1 MFEFTKNVADNL
13 VRSLEQTRKR
23 METEAQNYEE
33 EATGNYESLA
43 TGKENKATSKESEAS
58 LINLNP
64 QKEVEDYT
72 TDEYGNSVPNGS
84 HWETDEA
91 TRARNIATYNQLL
104 AEAQQARADAAK
116 YRANAAN
123 LRTLAGSLKLLAGDI
138 RGFINN
144 WNLAIENST
153 KAITQSTNL
162 LNDEINSIRSAISAF
177 NFNIPKE
184 INIGSWISN
193 IGNNISNIINLDNF
207 NTKIREGLNW
217 LYDEIGKK
225 TGAKISEGFTSGI
238 VGIFDEIIKPFI
250 TGANPLKNVV
260 VFGLGLIGIY
270 TEPQIDP
277 AYIVE
282 DERIDNA
289 KKEAINLYNE
299 YLNTLNISEEQK
311 EQYRQ
316 LFEEKIQNV
325 LVLKN
330 EYFESLPGVRSNTIM
345 GIYTGKSGGKG
356 RGYLKEDSLN
366 GENLVNILMH
376 EIGGHGVGTMGQSK
390 LAQNG
395 GIYIYDITDINKVPN
410 NPRMNIDIGIE
421 EAVTE
426 YVTGKICKEKNE
438 DCRYKY
444 SVDLL
449 EKMVNSMTKYG
460 ICDGDALVYENY
472 VGNDKK
478 LLENKINEI
487 LGDDSSVEYMNET
500 RKLNYS
506 TINKIMDGANGG
518 QSEYNG
524 FDLNDMN
531 KVAEEFDKKCAE
543 YAEKN
548 KN

>member
-13 VRSLEQTRKR
+13 VKSLEQTRKS
-23 METEAQNYEE
+23 METEAQNYEAK
-33 EATGNYESLA
+33 ATEYESLA
-43 TGKENKATSKESEAS
+43 TDKENEASSKESEAS
-58 LINLNP
+58 SIDLNP
-64 QKEVEDYT
+64 QKEVQDYT
-72 TDEYGNSVPNGS
+72 TDEEGNSVPNGS

-91 TRARNIATYNQLL
+91 TKAQNIATYNQLL

-138 RGFINN
+138 RGSINN
-144 WNLAIENST
+144 WNLAIENTT

-162 LNDEINSIRSAISAF
+162 LNNEINSIRSAISAF

-207 NTKIREGLNW
+207 NTKIKEGLNW
-217 LYDEIGKK
+217 LYEIGKK

-289 KKEAINLYNE
+289 KKEAINLYVE

-311 EQYRQ
+311 KQYRQ
-316 LFEEKIQNV
+316 AFEEKIQKAV
-325 LVLKN
+325 VLKN
-330 EYFESLPGVRSNTIM
+330 EYFEDIPGVSANTM
-345 GIYTGKSGGKG
+345 GIYVGKSGGKG
-356 RGYLKEDSLN
+356 TGYLKEDALN
-366 GENLVNILMH
+366 GKNFVNILIH
-376 EIGGHGVGTMGQSK
+376 EIGGHGVGTMGQWK
-390 LAQNG
+390 VTQNG
-395 GIYIYDITDINKVPN
+395 GIYMYDIKDINKVPD
-410 NPRMNIDIGIE
+410 NPKMNMDGAID

-438 DCRYKY
+438 DCGYKY

-460 ICDGDALVYENY
+460 ICDGDALVYETY

-478 LLENKINEI
+478 LLENKINKI
-487 LGDDSSVEYMNET
+487 FGDNCSIEYMNET

-506 TINKIMDGANGG
+506 TISKIMEGANGR

-531 KVAEEFDKKCAE
+531 KVAEEFDRKCEE

>member
-13 VRSLEQTRKR
+13 VKSLEQTRKS
-23 METEAQNYEE
+23 METEAQNYEAK
-33 EATGNYESLA
+33 ATEYESLA
-43 TGKENKATSKESEAS
+43 TDKENEAISKESEAS
-58 LINLNP
+58 SIDLNP
-64 QKEVEDYT
+64 QKEVQDYT
-72 TDEYGNSVPNGS
+72 TDEEGNSVPNGS

-91 TRARNIATYNQLL
+91 TKEQNITTYNQLI
-104 AEAQQARADAAK
+104 AEAQQARAKVAE

-123 LRTLAGSLKLLAGDI
+123 LRTLAGSLKLLSGDI
-138 RGFINN
+138 SGSINN

-153 KAITQSTNL
+153 KAITQSINL
-162 LNDEINSIRSAISAF
+162 LNNEIDSIRSAISAF

-207 NTKIREGLNW
+207 NTKIQEGLNW
-217 LYDEIGKK
+217 LYEIGKK

-289 KKEAINLYNE
+289 KKEAINLYVE

-311 EQYRQ
+311 KQYRQ
-316 LFEEKIQNV
+316 AFEEKIQKAV
-325 LVLKN
+325 VLKN
-330 EYFESLPGVRSNTIM
+330 EYFEDIPGVSANTM
-345 GIYTGKSGGKG
+345 GIYVGKSGGKG
-356 RGYLKEDSLN
+356 TGYLKEDALN
-366 GENLVNILMH
+366 GKNFVNILIH
-376 EIGGHGVGTMGQSK
+376 EIGGHGVGTMGQWK
-390 LAQNG
+390 VTQNG
-395 GIYIYDITDINKVPN
+395 GIYMYDIKDTNKVPD
-410 NPRMNIDIGIE
+410 NPKMNMDGAMD

-426 YVTGKICKEKNE
+426 YITGKICKEKNE
-438 DCRYKY
+438 DCGYKY

-460 ICDGDALVYENY
+460 ICDGDALVYETY

-478 LLENKINEI
+478 LLEDKINKIF
-487 LGDDSSVEYMNET
+487 GDNCSIEYMNET

-531 KVAEEFDKKCAE
+531 KVAEEFDRKCAE

>member
-13 VRSLEQTRKR
+13 VKSLEQTRKS
-23 METEAQNYEE
+23 METEAQNYETK
-33 EATGNYESLA
+33 ATEYESLA
-43 TGKENKATSKESEAS
+43 TDKENEASSKESEAS
-58 LINLNP
+58 SIDLNP
-64 QKEVEDYT
+64 QKEVKDYT
-72 TDEYGNSVPNGS
+72 TDEEGNSVPNGS

-91 TRARNIATYNQLL
+91 TKAQNITTYNQLL

-138 RGFINN
+138 RGSINN
-144 WNLAIENST
+144 WNLAIENTT

-162 LNDEINSIRSAISAF
+162 LNDEINSIRSAISTF
-177 NFNIPKE
+177 NFNVPNV
-184 INIGSWISN
+184 INIGNWISN

-207 NTKIREGLNW
+207 NTKIKEGLNW
-217 LYDEIGKK
+217 LYEIGKK

-289 KKEAINLYNE
+289 KKEAINLYVE

-311 EQYRQ
+311 KQYRQ
-316 LFEEKIQNV
+316 AFEEKIQKAV
-325 LVLKN
+325 VLKN
-330 EYFESLPGVRSNTIM
+330 EYFEDIPGVSTNTM
-345 GIYTGKSGGKG
+345 GIYVGKSGGKG
-356 RGYLKEDSLN
+356 TGYLKEDALN
-366 GENLVNILMH
+366 EKNFVNILIH
-376 EIGGHGVGTMGQSK
+376 EIGGHGVGTMGQWK
-390 LAQNG
+390 VTQNG
-395 GIYIYDITDINKVPN
+395 GIYMYDIKDINKVPD
-410 NPRMNIDIGIE
+410 NPKMNMDGAMD

-426 YVTGKICKEKNE
+426 YITGKICKEKNE
-438 DCRYKY
+438 DCGYKY

-460 ICDGDALVYENY
+460 ICDGDALVYETY

-478 LLENKINEI
+478 LLEDKINKIF
-487 LGDDSSVEYMNET
+487 GDNCSIEYMNET

-506 TINKIMDGANGG
+506 TISKIMEGANGR

-531 KVAEEFDKKCAE
+531 KVAEEFDRKCEE

>member
-13 VRSLEQTRKR
+13 VKSLEQTRKS
-23 METEAQNYEE
+23 METEAQNYETK
-33 EATGNYESLA
+33 ATEYESLA
-43 TGKENKATSKESEAS
+43 TDKENEASSKESEAS
-58 LINLNP
+58 SIDLNP
-64 QKEVEDYT
+64 QKEVKDYT
-72 TDEYGNSVPNGS
+72 TDEEGNSVPNGS

-91 TRARNIATYNQLL
+91 TKAQNITTYNQLL

-138 RGFINN
+138 RGSINN
-144 WNLAIENST
+144 WNLAIENTT

-162 LNDEINSIRSAISAF
+162 LNDEINSIRSAISTF
-177 NFNIPKE
+177 NFNVPNV
-184 INIGSWISN
+184 INIGNWISN

-207 NTKIREGLNW
+207 NTKIKEGLNW
-217 LYDEIGKK
+217 LYEIGKK

-289 KKEAINLYNE
+289 KKEAINLYVE

-311 EQYRQ
+311 KQYRQ
-316 LFEEKIQNV
+316 AFEEKIQKAV
-325 LVLKN
+325 VLKN
-330 EYFESLPGVRSNTIM
+330 EYFEDIPGVSANTM
-345 GIYTGKSGGKG
+345 GIYVGKSGGKG
-356 RGYLKEDSLN
+356 TGYLKEDALN
-366 GENLVNILMH
+366 EKNFVNILIH
-376 EIGGHGVGTMGQSK
+376 EIGGHGVGTMGQWK
-390 LAQNG
+390 VTQNG
-395 GIYIYDITDINKVPN
+395 GIYMYDIKDINKVPD
-410 NPRMNIDIGIE
+410 NPKMNMDGAMD

-426 YVTGKICKEKNE
+426 YITGKICKEKNE
-438 DCRYKY
+438 DCGYKY
-444 SVDLL
+444 SVNLL
-449 EKMVNSMTKYG
+449 EKMIGSMTKYG
-460 ICDGDALVYENY
+460 ICDGDALVYETY

-478 LLENKINEI
+478 LLEDKINKIF
-487 LGDDSSVEYMNET
+487 GDNCSIEYMNET

-506 TINKIMDGANGG
+506 TISKIMEGANGR

-531 KVAEEFDKKCAE
+531 KVAEEFDRKCEE

>member
-13 VRSLEQTRKR
+13 VKSLEQTRKS
-23 METEAQNYEE
+23 METEAQNYEAK
-33 EATGNYESLA
+33 ATEYESLA
-43 TGKENKATSKESEAS
+43 TDKENEAISKESEAS
-58 LINLNP
+58 SIDLNP
-64 QKEVEDYT
+64 QKEVQDYT
-72 TDEYGNSVPNGS
+72 TDEEGNSVPNGS

-91 TRARNIATYNQLL
+91 TKAQNITTYNQLI
-104 AEAQQARADAAK
+104 AEAQQARAKVAE

-123 LRTLAGSLKLLAGDI
+123 LRTLAGSLKLLSGDI
-138 RGFINN
+138 SGSINN

-153 KAITQSTNL
+153 KAITQSINL
-162 LNDEINSIRSAISAF
+162 LNNEIDSIRSAISAF

-207 NTKIREGLNW
+207 NTKIQEGLNW
-217 LYDEIGKK
+217 LYEIGKK

-289 KKEAINLYNE
+289 KKEAINLYVE

-311 EQYRQ
+311 KQYRQ
-316 LFEEKIQNV
+316 AFEEKIQKAV
-325 LVLKN
+325 VLKN
-330 EYFESLPGVRSNTIM
+330 EYFEDIPGVSANTM
-345 GIYTGKSGGKG
+345 GIYVGKSGGKG
-356 RGYLKEDSLN
+356 TGYLKEDALN
-366 GENLVNILMH
+366 GKNFVNILIH
-376 EIGGHGVGTMGQSK
+376 EIGGHGVGTMGQWK
-390 LAQNG
+390 VTQNG
-395 GIYIYDITDINKVPN
+395 GIYMYDIKDTNKVPD
-410 NPRMNIDIGIE
+410 NPKMNMDGAMD

-426 YVTGKICKEKNE
+426 YITGKICKEKNE
-438 DCRYKY
+438 DCGYKY

-460 ICDGDALVYENY
+460 ICDGDALVYETY

-478 LLENKINEI
+478 LLEDKINKIF
-487 LGDDSSVEYMNET
+487 GDNCSIEYMNET

-531 KVAEEFDKKCAE
+531 KVAEEFDRKCAE

>member
-13 VRSLEQTRKR
+13 VKSLEQTRKS
-23 METEAQNYEE
+23 METEAQNYEAK
-33 EATGNYESLA
+33 ATEYESLA
-43 TGKENKATSKESEAS
+43 TDKENEAISKESEAS
-58 LINLNP
+58 SIDLNP
-64 QKEVEDYT
+64 QKEVQDYT
-72 TDEYGNSVPNGS
+72 TDEEGNSVPNGS

-91 TRARNIATYNQLL
+91 TRAQNIATYNQLL
-104 AEAQQARADAAK
+104 AEAQQARVDAAK
-116 YRANAAN
+116 YRANAAS
-123 LRTLAGSLKLLAGDI
+123 LRTLAGSLKLLAGDMS
-138 RGFINN
+138 GSINN

-153 KAITQSTNL
+153 KAITQSINL
-162 LNDEINSIRSAISAF
+162 LNNEIDSIRSAISA
-177 NFNIPKE
+177 FNIPKE

-207 NTKIREGLNW
+207 NTKIQEGLNW
-217 LYDEIGKK
+217 LYEIGKK

-238 VGIFDEIIKPFI
+238 VGIFNDVIKPFI

-289 KKEAINLYNE
+289 KKEAINLYVE

-316 LFEEKIQNV
+316 AFEEKIQKTV
-325 LVLKN
+325 VLKN
-330 EYFESLPGVRSNTIM
+330 EYFESIPGVGANTM
-345 GIYTGKSGGKG
+345 GMYVGKSGGKG
-356 RGYLKEDSLN
+356 TGYLKEDSLN
-366 GENLVNILMH
+366 GENLVNILIH
-376 EIGGHGVGTMGQSK
+376 EVGGHGVGTMGQGK
-390 LAQNG
+390 VTQNG
-395 GIYIYDITDINKVPN
+395 GIYIYDITDTNKVPD
-410 NPRMNIDIGIE
+410 NPKMNLDIAID

-438 DCRYKY
+438 DCSYKY

-460 ICDGDALVYENY
+460 ICDGDALVYETY

-478 LLENKINEI
+478 LLENKINVI

-518 QSEYNG
+518 QSEFNG

-531 KVAEEFDKKCAE
+531 KVAEEFDRKCAE

>member
-13 VRSLEQTRKR
+13 VKSLEQTRKS
-23 METEAQNYEE
+23 METEAQNYEAK
-33 EATGNYESLA
+33 ATEYESLA
-43 TGKENKATSKESEAS
+43 TDKENEASSKESEAS
-58 LINLNP
+58 SIDLNP
-64 QKEVEDYT
+64 QKEVQDYT
-72 TDEYGNSVPNGS
+72 TDEEGNSVPNGS

-91 TRARNIATYNQLL
+91 TKAQNIATYNQLL

-138 RGFINN
+138 RGSINN
-144 WNLAIENST
+144 WNLAIENTT

-162 LNDEINSIRSAISAF
+162 LNNEINSIRSAISAF

-207 NTKIREGLNW
+207 NTKIKEGLNW
-217 LYDEIGKK
+217 LYEIGKK

-289 KKEAINLYNE
+289 KKEAINLYVE

-311 EQYRQ
+311 KQYRQ
-316 LFEEKIQNV
+316 AFEEKIQKAV
-325 LVLKN
+325 VLKN
-330 EYFESLPGVRSNTIM
+330 EYFEDIPGVSANTM
-345 GIYTGKSGGKG
+345 GIYVGKSGGKG
-356 RGYLKEDSLN
+356 TGYLKEDALN
-366 GENLVNILMH
+366 GKNFVNILIH
-376 EIGGHGVGTMGQSK
+376 EIGGHGVGTMGQWK
-390 LAQNG
+390 VTQNG
-395 GIYIYDITDINKVPN
+395 GIYMYDIKDINKVPD
-410 NPRMNIDIGIE
+410 NPKMNMDGAID

-438 DCRYKY
+438 DCGYKY

-460 ICDGDALVYENY
+460 ICDGDALVYETY

-478 LLENKINEI
+478 LLENKINKI
-487 LGDDSSVEYMNET
+487 FGDNCSIEYMNET

-506 TINKIMDGANGG
+506 TISKIMEGANGR

-531 KVAEEFDKKCAE
+531 KVAEEFDRKCAE

>member
-13 VRSLEQTRKR
+13 VKSLEQTRKS
-23 METEAQNYEE
+23 METEAQNYETK
-33 EATGNYESLA
+33 ATEYESLA
-43 TGKENKATSKESEAS
+43 TDKENEASSKESEAS
-58 LINLNP
+58 SIDLNP
-64 QKEVEDYT
+64 QKEVQDYT
-72 TDEYGNSVPNGS
+72 TDEEGNSVPNGS

-91 TRARNIATYNQLL
+91 TRAQNITTYNQLL

-138 RGFINN
+138 RGSINN
-144 WNLAIENST
+144 WNLAIENTT

-162 LNDEINSIRSAISAF
+162 LNDEINSIRSAISTF

-207 NTKIREGLNW
+207 NTKIQEGLNW
-217 LYDEIGKK
+217 LYEIGKK
-225 TGAKISEGFTSGI
+225 TGAKISKGFTSGI

-289 KKEAINLYNE
+289 KKEAINLYVE

-311 EQYRQ
+311 KQYRQ
-316 LFEEKIQNV
+316 AFEEKIQKAV
-325 LVLKN
+325 VLKN
-330 EYFESLPGVRSNTIM
+330 EYFEDIPGVSTNTM
-345 GIYTGKSGGKG
+345 GIYVGKSGGKG
-356 RGYLKEDSLN
+356 TGYLKEDALN
-366 GENLVNILMH
+366 EKNFVNILIH
-376 EIGGHGVGTMGQSK
+376 EIGGHGVGTMGQWK
-390 LAQNG
+390 VTQNG
-395 GIYIYDITDINKVPN
+395 GIYMYDIKDINKVPD
-410 NPRMNIDIGIE
+410 NPKMNMDGAMD

-426 YVTGKICKEKNE
+426 YITGKICKEKNE
-438 DCRYKY
+438 DCGYKY

-460 ICDGDALVYENY
+460 ICDGDALVYETY

-478 LLENKINEI
+478 LLEDKINKIF
-487 LGDDSSVEYMNET
+487 GDNCSIEYMNET

-506 TINKIMDGANGG
+506 TISKIMEGANGR

-531 KVAEEFDKKCAE
+531 KVAEEFDRKCEE

>member
-13 VRSLEQTRKR
+13 VKSLEQTRKS
-23 METEAQNYEE
+23 METEAQNYETK
-33 EATGNYESLA
+33 ATEYESLA
-43 TGKENKATSKESEAS
+43 TDKENEASSKESEAS
-58 LINLNP
+58 SIDLNP
-64 QKEVEDYT
+64 QKEVKDYT
-72 TDEYGNSVPNGS
+72 TDEEGNSVPNGS

-91 TRARNIATYNQLL
+91 TKAQNITTYNQLL

-123 LRTLAGSLKLLAGDI
+123 LRTLAGSLKLLDGDI
-138 RGFINN
+138 RGSINN
-144 WNLAIENST
+144 WNLAIENTT

-162 LNDEINSIRSAISAF
+162 LNDEINSIRSAISTF
-177 NFNIPKE
+177 NFNVPNV
-184 INIGSWISN
+184 INIGNWISN

-207 NTKIREGLNW
+207 NTKIKEGLNW
-217 LYDEIGKK
+217 LYEIGKK

-289 KKEAINLYNE
+289 KKEAINLYVE

-311 EQYRQ
+311 KQYRQ
-316 LFEEKIQNV
+316 AFEEKIQKAV
-325 LVLKN
+325 VLKN
-330 EYFESLPGVRSNTIM
+330 EYFEDIPGVSANTM
-345 GIYTGKSGGKG
+345 GIYVGKSGGKG
-356 RGYLKEDSLN
+356 TGYLKEDALN
-366 GENLVNILMH
+366 EKNFVNILIH
-376 EIGGHGVGTMGQSK
+376 EIGGHGVGTMGQWK
-390 LAQNG
+390 VTQNG
-395 GIYIYDITDINKVPN
+395 GIYMYDIKDINKVPD
-410 NPRMNIDIGIE
+410 NPKMNMDGAMD

-426 YVTGKICKEKNE
+426 YITGKICKEKNE
-438 DCRYKY
+438 DCGYKY
-444 SVDLL
+444 SVNLL
-449 EKMVNSMTKYG
+449 EKMIGSMTKYG
-460 ICDGDALVYENY
+460 ICDGDALVYETY

-478 LLENKINEI
+478 LLEDKINKIF
-487 LGDDSSVEYMNET
+487 GDNCSIEYMNET

-506 TINKIMDGANGG
+506 TISKIMEGANGR

-531 KVAEEFDKKCAE
+531 KVAEEFDRKCEE

>member
-13 VRSLEQTRKR
+13 VKSLEQTRKS
-23 METEAQNYEE
+23 METEAQNYEAK
-33 EATGNYESLA
+33 ATEYESLA
-43 TGKENKATSKESEAS
+43 TDKENEASSKESEAS
-58 LINLNP
+58 SIDLNP
-64 QKEVEDYT
+64 QKEVQDYT
-72 TDEYGNSVPNGS
+72 TDEEGNSVPNGS

-91 TRARNIATYNQLL
+91 TKAQNIATYNQLL

-138 RGFINN
+138 RGSINN
-144 WNLAIENST
+144 WNLAIENTT

-162 LNDEINSIRSAISAF
+162 LNDEIDSIRSAISAF

-207 NTKIREGLNW
+207 NTKIQEGLNW
-217 LYDEIGKK
+217 LYEIGKK

-289 KKEAINLYNE
+289 KKEAINLYIE

-316 LFEEKIQNV
+316 AFEEKIQKTV
-325 LVLKN
+325 VLKN
-330 EYFESLPGVRSNTIM
+330 EYFEGLGIGNDGTMGVYI
-345 GIYTGKSGGKG
+345 GKSGGKG
-356 RGYLKEDSLN
+356 TGYIKEDALN
-366 GENLVNILMH
+366 GEDLVHILIH
-376 EIGGHGVGTMGQSK
+376 EVGGHGVGTMGQSK
-390 LAQNG
+390 LSQNG
-395 GIYIYDITDINKVPN
+395 GIYIYDIKDINKVPN
-410 NPRMNIDIGIE
+410 NFRMNIHIGME

-438 DCRYKY
+438 DCHYNY

-449 EKMVNSMTKYG
+449 EKMIGSMTKHG

-478 LLENKINEI
+478 LLENKVNEI
-487 LGDDSSVEYMNET
+487 FGDDSSVEYMDKT
-500 RKLNYS
+500 IKLNYS
-506 TINKIMDGANGG
+506 TISDIMDGANGG
-518 QSEYNG
+518 SNG

-543 YAEKN
+543 YEEKN

>member
-13 VRSLEQTRKR
+13 VKSLEQTRKS
-23 METEAQNYEE
+23 METEAQNYETK
-33 EATGNYESLA
+33 ATEYESLA
-43 TGKENKATSKESEAS
+43 TDKENEASSKESEAS
-58 LINLNP
+58 SIDLNP
-64 QKEVEDYT
+64 QKEVQDYT
-72 TDEYGNSVPNGS
+72 TDEEGNSVPNGS

-91 TRARNIATYNQLL
+91 TKAQNITTYNQLL

-123 LRTLAGSLKLLAGDI
+123 LRTLAGSLKLLDGDI
-138 RGFINN
+138 RGSINN
-144 WNLAIENST
+144 WNLAIENTT

-207 NTKIREGLNW
+207 NTKIQEGLNW
-217 LYDEIGKK
+217 LYEIGKK
-225 TGAKISEGFTSGI
+225 TGAKISKGFTSGI

-289 KKEAINLYNE
+289 KKEAINLYVE

-311 EQYRQ
+311 KQYRQ
-316 LFEEKIQNV
+316 AFEEKIQKAV
-325 LVLKN
+325 VLKN
-330 EYFESLPGVRSNTIM
+330 EYFEDIPGVSANTM
-345 GIYTGKSGGKG
+345 GIYVGKSGGKG
-356 RGYLKEDSLN
+356 TGYLKEDALN
-366 GENLVNILMH
+366 EKNFVNILIH
-376 EIGGHGVGTMGQSK
+376 EIGGHGVGTMGQWK
-390 LAQNG
+390 VTQNG
-395 GIYIYDITDINKVPN
+395 GIYMYDIKDINKVPD
-410 NPRMNIDIGIE
+410 NPKMNMDGAID

-438 DCRYKY
+438 DCGYKY

-460 ICDGDALVYENY
+460 ICDGDALVYETY

-478 LLENKINEI
+478 LLENKINKI
-487 LGDDSSVEYMNET
+487 FGDNCSIEYMNET

-506 TINKIMDGANGG
+506 TISKIMEGANGR

-531 KVAEEFDKKCAE
+531 KVAEEFDRKCEE

>member
-1 MFEFTKNVADNL
+1 MFEFTKNVADNVASQL
-13 VRSLEQTRKR
+13 GRTKGDMLN
-23 METEAQNYEE
+23 EADEYEKSAREKEAKASENEAKATQDESDASIIELNPQRTVVEE
-33 EATGNYESLA
+33 EYDPETNTYKKVGETSEPDTAKA
-43 TGKENKATSKESEAS
+43 AENKALYDS
-58 LINLNP
+58 
-64 QKEVEDYT
+64 
-72 TDEYGNSVPNGS
+72 
-84 HWETDEA
+84 
-91 TRARNIATYNQLL
+91 LL
-104 AEAQQARADAAK
+104 AEATKLRKEAADLRK
-116 YRANAAN
+116 EAAN
-123 LRTLAGSLKLLAGDI
+123 LAGLAASLRFSAGDLE
-138 RGFINN
+138 GALKDLQ
-144 WNLAIENST
+144 LAIENST
-153 KAITQSTNL
+153 KAITQSINL
-162 LNDEINSIRSAISAF
+162 LNNEIDSIRSAISAF
-177 NFNIPKE
+177 NFGIPKE

-207 NTKIREGLNW
+207 NTKIQEGLNW
-217 LYDEIGKK
+217 LYEIGKK

-260 VFGLGLIGIY
+260 VFGLGLMGIY

-316 LFEEKIQNV
+316 AFEEKIQNAV
-325 LVLKN
+325 VLKN
-330 EYFESLPGVRSNTIM
+330 EYFEGLGFGATTMGVYI
-345 GIYTGKSGGKG
+345 GKSGGKG
-356 RGYLKEDSLN
+356 TGYIKEDALN
-366 GENLVNILMH
+366 GEYLVNILIH
-376 EIGGHGVGTMGQSK
+376 EVGGHGVGTMGQSK
-390 LAQNG
+390 LSQNG
-395 GIYIYDITDINKVPN
+395 GIYIYDIKDINKVPN
-410 NPRMNIDIGIE
+410 NFRMNIHAGME

-438 DCRYKY
+438 GCHYNY

-449 EKMVNSMTKYG
+449 EKMLGSMTKHG

-478 LLENKINEI
+478 LLENKVNEI
-487 LGDDSSVEYMNET
+487 FGDDSSVEYMNET
-500 RKLNYS
+500 IKLNYS
-506 TINKIMDGANGG
+506 TISDIMYGANGG
-518 QSEYNG
+518 SNG

-548 KN
+548 KS

>member
-13 VRSLEQTRKR
+13 VKSLEQTRKS
-23 METEAQNYEE
+23 METEAQNYEAK
-33 EATGNYESLA
+33 ATEYESLA
-43 TGKENKATSKESEAS
+43 TDKENEASSKESEAS
-58 LINLNP
+58 SIDLNP
-64 QKEVEDYT
+64 QKEVQDYT
-72 TDEYGNSVPNGS
+72 TDEEGNSVPNGS

-91 TRARNIATYNQLL
+91 TKAQNIATYNQLL

-138 RGFINN
+138 RGSINN
-144 WNLAIENST
+144 WNLAIENTT

-162 LNDEINSIRSAISAF
+162 LNNEINSIRSAISAF

-207 NTKIREGLNW
+207 NTKIKEGLNW
-217 LYDEIGKK
+217 LYEIGKK
-225 TGAKISEGFTSGI
+225 TGAKKSEGFTSGI

-289 KKEAINLYNE
+289 KKEAINLYVE

-311 EQYRQ
+311 KQYRQ
-316 LFEEKIQNV
+316 AFEEKIQKAV
-325 LVLKN
+325 VLKN
-330 EYFESLPGVRSNTIM
+330 EYFEDIPGVSANTM
-345 GIYTGKSGGKG
+345 GIYVGKSGGKG
-356 RGYLKEDSLN
+356 TGYLKEDALN
-366 GENLVNILMH
+366 GKNFVNILIH
-376 EIGGHGVGTMGQSK
+376 EIGGHGVGTMGQWK
-390 LAQNG
+390 VTQNG
-395 GIYIYDITDINKVPN
+395 GIYMYDIKDINKVPD
-410 NPRMNIDIGIE
+410 NPKMNMDGAID

-438 DCRYKY
+438 DCGYKY

-460 ICDGDALVYENY
+460 ICDGDALVYETY

-478 LLENKINEI
+478 LLENKINKI
-487 LGDDSSVEYMNET
+487 FGDNCSIEYMNET

-506 TINKIMDGANGG
+506 TISKIMEGANGR

-531 KVAEEFDKKCAE
+531 KVAEEFDRKCAE

>member
-13 VRSLEQTRKR
+13 VKSLEQTRKN
-23 METEAQNYEE
+23 METEAQNYEAKAIE
-33 EATGNYESLA
+33 CESLA
-43 TGKENKATSKESEAS
+43 TDKENEAISKESEAS
-58 LINLNP
+58 SIDLNP
-64 QKEVEDYT
+64 QKEVQDYT
-72 TDEYGNSVPNGS
+72 TDEEGNSVPNGS

-91 TRARNIATYNQLL
+91 TKARNIATYNQLL
-104 AEAQQARADAAK
+104 TEAQQARAKVAE
-116 YRANAAN
+116 YRANAAS
-123 LRTLAGSLKLLAGDI
+123 LRTLAGSLKLLAGDMS
-138 RGFINN
+138 GSINN
-144 WNLAIENST
+144 WNLAIENTT

-162 LNDEINSIRSAISAF
+162 LNDGINSIRSAISTF
-177 NFNIPKE
+177 NFNVPNV
-184 INIGSWISN
+184 INIGNWISN
-193 IGNNISNIINLDNF
+193 IGNNISNITNLDNL
-207 NTKIREGLNW
+207 NTKIQEGLNW
-217 LYDEIGKK
+217 LYEIGKK

-238 VGIFDEIIKPFI
+238 VGIFNDEIKQFI

-260 VFGLGLIGIY
+260 IFGLGLFGIY

-289 KKEAINLYNE
+289 KKEAINLYIE

-330 EYFESLPGVRSNTIM
+330 EYFEDIPGVSANTM
-345 GIYTGKSGGKG
+345 GIYVGKSGGKG
-356 RGYLKEDSLN
+356 TGYLKEDALN
-366 GENLVNILMH
+366 EKNFVNILIH
-376 EIGGHGVGTMGQSK
+376 EIGGHGVGTMGQWK
-390 LAQNG
+390 VTQNG
-395 GIYIYDITDINKVPN
+395 GIYMYDIKDINKVPD
-410 NPRMNIDIGIE
+410 NPKMNMDGAMD

-426 YVTGKICKEKNE
+426 YITGKICKEKNE
-438 DCRYKY
+438 DCGYKY
-444 SVDLL
+444 SVNLL
-449 EKMVNSMTKYG
+449 EKMIGSMTKYG
-460 ICDGDALVYENY
+460 ICDGDALVYETY

-478 LLENKINEI
+478 LLEDKINKIF
-487 LGDDSSVEYMNET
+487 GDNCSIEYMNET

-506 TINKIMDGANGG
+506 TISKIMEGANGR

-531 KVAEEFDKKCAE
+531 KVAEEFDRKCEE

>member
-13 VRSLEQTRKR
+13 VKSLEQTRKS
-23 METEAQNYEE
+23 METEAQNYEAK
-33 EATGNYESLA
+33 ATEYESLA
-43 TGKENKATSKESEAS
+43 TDKENEAISKESEAS
-58 LINLNP
+58 SIDLNP
-64 QKEVEDYT
+64 QKEVQDYT
-72 TDEYGNSVPNGS
+72 TDEEGNSVPNGS

-91 TRARNIATYNQLL
+91 TKEQNITTYNQLI
-104 AEAQQARADAAK
+104 AEAQQARAKVAE
-116 YRANAAN
+116 YRTNAAN
-123 LRTLAGSLKLLAGDI
+123 LRTLAGSLKLLSGDI
-138 RGFINN
+138 SGSINN
-144 WNLAIENST
+144 WNLAIENTT

-207 NTKIREGLNW
+207 NTKIQEGLNW
-217 LYDEIGKK
+217 LYEIGKK
-225 TGAKISEGFTSGI
+225 TGAKISKGFTSGI

-260 VFGLGLIGIY
+260 IFGLGLIGIY

-330 EYFESLPGVRSNTIM
+330 EYFESLPGVRANTIM
-345 GIYTGKSGGKG
+345 GMYIGKSGGKG
-356 RGYLKEDSLN
+356 TGYLKEDSLN
-366 GENLVNILMH
+366 GENLVNILIH

-438 DCRYKY
+438 DCSYKY

-487 LGDDSSVEYMNET
+487 LGDDSSIEYMNET

-531 KVAEEFDKKCAE
+531 KVAEEFDRKCAE

>member
-13 VRSLEQTRKR
+13 VKSLEQSRNSIDI
-23 METEAQNYEE
+23 EAQNYETK
-33 EATGNYESLA
+33 ATEYESLA
-43 TGKENKATSKESEAS
+43 TDKENEASSKESEAS
-58 LINLNP
+58 SIDLNP
-64 QKEVEDYT
+64 QKEVQDCT
-72 TDEYGNSVPNGS
+72 TDEEGNSVPNGS

-91 TRARNIATYNQLL
+91 TKAQNIATYNQLL
-104 AEAQQARADAAK
+104 AEAQQARAKVAE

-138 RGFINN
+138 RGSINN
-144 WNLAIENST
+144 WNLAIENTT

-162 LNDEINSIRSAISAF
+162 LNDEINSIRSAISTF

-207 NTKIREGLNW
+207 NTKIQEGLNW
-217 LYDEIGKK
+217 LYEIGKK
-225 TGAKISEGFTSGI
+225 TGAKISKGFTSGI

-289 KKEAINLYNE
+289 KKEAINLYVE

-311 EQYRQ
+311 KQYRQ
-316 LFEEKIQNV
+316 AFEEKIQKAV
-325 LVLKN
+325 VLKN
-330 EYFESLPGVRSNTIM
+330 EYFEDIPGVSANTM
-345 GIYTGKSGGKG
+345 GIYVGKSGGKG
-356 RGYLKEDSLN
+356 TGYLKEDALN
-366 GENLVNILMH
+366 EKNFVNILIH
-376 EIGGHGVGTMGQSK
+376 EIGGHGVGTMGQWK
-390 LAQNG
+390 VTQNG
-395 GIYIYDITDINKVPN
+395 GIYMYDIKDINKVPD
-410 NPRMNIDIGIE
+410 NPKMNMDGAMD

-426 YVTGKICKEKNE
+426 YITGKICKEKNE
-438 DCRYKY
+438 DCGYKY
-444 SVDLL
+444 SVNLL
-449 EKMVNSMTKYG
+449 EKMIGSMTKYG
-460 ICDGDALVYENY
+460 ICDGDALVYETY

-478 LLENKINEI
+478 LLEDKINKIF
-487 LGDDSSVEYMNET
+487 GDNCSIEYMNET

-506 TINKIMDGANGG
+506 TISKIMEGANGR

-531 KVAEEFDKKCAE
+531 KVAEEFDRKCEE

>member
-13 VRSLEQTRKR
+13 VKSLEQTRKS
-23 METEAQNYEE
+23 METEAQNYETK
-33 EATGNYESLA
+33 ATEYESLA
-43 TGKENKATSKESEAS
+43 TDKENEASSKESEAS
-58 LINLNP
+58 SIDLNP
-64 QKEVEDYT
+64 QKEVQDYT
-72 TDEYGNSVPNGS
+72 TDEEGNSVPNGS

-91 TRARNIATYNQLL
+91 TKAQNIATYNQLL

-138 RGFINN
+138 RGSINN
-144 WNLAIENST
+144 WNLAIENTT

-207 NTKIREGLNW
+207 NTKIQEGLNW
-217 LYDEIGKK
+217 LYEIGKK
-225 TGAKISEGFTSGI
+225 TGAKISKGFTSGI

-260 VFGLGLIGIY
+260 IFGLGLIGIY

-311 EQYRQ
+311 KQYRQ
-316 LFEEKIQNV
+316 AFEEKIQKAV
-325 LVLKN
+325 VLKN
-330 EYFESLPGVRSNTIM
+330 EYFEDIPGVSANTM
-345 GIYTGKSGGKG
+345 GIYVGKSGGKG
-356 RGYLKEDSLN
+356 TGYLKEDALN
-366 GENLVNILMH
+366 EKNFVNILIH
-376 EIGGHGVGTMGQSK
+376 EIGGHGVGTMGQWK
-390 LAQNG
+390 VTQNG
-395 GIYIYDITDINKVPN
+395 GIYMYDIKDINKVPD
-410 NPRMNIDIGIE
+410 NPKMNMDGAID

-438 DCRYKY
+438 DCGYKY

-460 ICDGDALVYENY
+460 ICDGDALVYETY

-478 LLENKINEI
+478 LLENKINKI
-487 LGDDSSVEYMNET
+487 FGDNCSIEYMNET

-506 TINKIMDGANGG
+506 TISKIMEGANGR

-531 KVAEEFDKKCAE
+531 KVAEEFDRKCEE

>member
-13 VRSLEQTRKR
+13 VKSLEQTRKS
-23 METEAQNYEE
+23 METEAQNYEAK
-33 EATGNYESLA
+33 ATEYESLA
-43 TGKENKATSKESEAS
+43 TDKENEAISKESEAS
-58 LINLNP
+58 SIDLNP
-64 QKEVEDYT
+64 QKEVQDYT
-72 TDEYGNSVPNGS
+72 TDEEGNSVPNGS

-91 TRARNIATYNQLL
+91 TKEQNITTYNQLI
-104 AEAQQARADAAK
+104 AEAQQARAKVAE

-123 LRTLAGSLKLLAGDI
+123 LRTLAGSLKLLSGDI
-138 RGFINN
+138 SGSINN

-153 KAITQSTNL
+153 KAITQSINL
-162 LNDEINSIRSAISAF
+162 LNNEIDSIRSAISAF

-207 NTKIREGLNW
+207 NTKIQEGLNW
-217 LYDEIGKK
+217 LYEIGKK

-289 KKEAINLYNE
+289 KKEAINLYVE

-311 EQYRQ
+311 KQYRQ
-316 LFEEKIQNV
+316 AFEEKIQKAV
-325 LVLKN
+325 VLKN
-330 EYFESLPGVRSNTIM
+330 EYFEDIPGVSANTM
-345 GIYTGKSGGKG
+345 GIYVGKSGGKG
-356 RGYLKEDSLN
+356 TGYLKEDALN
-366 GENLVNILMH
+366 GKNFVNILIH
-376 EIGGHGVGTMGQSK
+376 EIGGHGVGTMGQWK
-390 LAQNG
+390 VTQNG
-395 GIYIYDITDINKVPN
+395 GIYMYDIKDTNKVPD
-410 NPRMNIDIGIE
+410 NPKMNMDGAMD

-426 YVTGKICKEKNE
+426 YITGKICKEKNE
-438 DCRYKY
+438 DCGYKY

-449 EKMVNSMTKYG
+449 EKIVNSMTKYG
-460 ICDGDALVYENY
+460 ICDGDALVYETY

-478 LLENKINEI
+478 LLEDKINKIF
-487 LGDDSSVEYMNET
+487 GDNCSIEYMNET

-531 KVAEEFDKKCAE
+531 KVAEEFDRKCAE

>member
-13 VRSLEQTRKR
+13 VKSLEQSRKS
-23 METEAQNYEE
+23 MEKEAQNYETK
-33 EATGNYESLA
+33 ATEYESLA
-43 TGKENKATSKESEAS
+43 TDKENEASSKESEAS
-58 LINLNP
+58 SIDLNP
-64 QKEVEDYT
+64 QKEVQDCT
-72 TDEYGNSVPNGS
+72 TDEEGNSVPNGS

-91 TRARNIATYNQLL
+91 TKAQNIATYNQLL
-104 AEAQQARADAAK
+104 AEAQQARAKVAE

-138 RGFINN
+138 RGSINN
-144 WNLAIENST
+144 WNLAIENTT

-162 LNDEINSIRSAISAF
+162 LNDEINSIRSAISTF

-207 NTKIREGLNW
+207 NTKIQEGLNW
-217 LYDEIGKK
+217 LYEIGKK
-225 TGAKISEGFTSGI
+225 TGAKISKGFTSGI

-289 KKEAINLYNE
+289 KKEAINLYVE

-311 EQYRQ
+311 KQYRQ
-316 LFEEKIQNV
+316 AFEEKIQKAV
-325 LVLKN
+325 VLKN
-330 EYFESLPGVRSNTIM
+330 EYFEDIPGVSANTM
-345 GIYTGKSGGKG
+345 GIYVGKSGGKG
-356 RGYLKEDSLN
+356 TGYLKEDALN
-366 GENLVNILMH
+366 EKNFVNILIH
-376 EIGGHGVGTMGQSK
+376 EIGGHGVGTMGQWK
-390 LAQNG
+390 VTQNG
-395 GIYIYDITDINKVPN
+395 GIYMYDIKDINKVPD
-410 NPRMNIDIGIE
+410 NPKMNMDGAMD

-426 YVTGKICKEKNE
+426 YITGKICKEKNE
-438 DCRYKY
+438 DCGYKY
-444 SVDLL
+444 SVNLL
-449 EKMVNSMTKYG
+449 EKMIGSMTKYG
-460 ICDGDALVYENY
+460 ICDGDALVYETY

-478 LLENKINEI
+478 LLEDKINKIF
-487 LGDDSSVEYMNET
+487 GDNCSIEYMNET

-506 TINKIMDGANGG
+506 TISKIMEGANGR

-531 KVAEEFDKKCAE
+531 KVAEEFDRKCEE

>member
-13 VRSLEQTRKR
+13 VKSLEQTRKS
-23 METEAQNYEE
+23 METEAQNYEAK
-33 EATGNYESLA
+33 ATEYESLA
-43 TGKENKATSKESEAS
+43 TDKENEAISKESEAS
-58 LINLNP
+58 SIDLNP
-64 QKEVEDYT
+64 QKEVQDYT
-72 TDEYGNSVPNGS
+72 TDEEGNSVPNGS

-91 TRARNIATYNQLL
+91 TKEQNITTYNQLI
-104 AEAQQARADAAK
+104 AEAQQARAKVAE

-123 LRTLAGSLKLLAGDI
+123 LRTLAGSLKLLSGDI
-138 RGFINN
+138 SGSINN

-153 KAITQSTNL
+153 KAITQSINL
-162 LNDEINSIRSAISAF
+162 LNNEIDSIRSAISAF

-207 NTKIREGLNW
+207 NTKIQEGLNW
-217 LYDEIGKK
+217 LYEIGKK

-289 KKEAINLYNE
+289 KKEAINLYVE

-311 EQYRQ
+311 KQYRQ
-316 LFEEKIQNV
+316 AFEEKIQKAV
-325 LVLKN
+325 VLKN
-330 EYFESLPGVRSNTIM
+330 EYFEDIPGVSANTM
-345 GIYTGKSGGKG
+345 GIYVGKSGGKG
-356 RGYLKEDSLN
+356 TGYLKEDALN
-366 GENLVNILMH
+366 GKNFVNILIH
-376 EIGGHGVGTMGQSK
+376 EIGGHGVGTMGQWK
-390 LAQNG
+390 VTQNG
-395 GIYIYDITDINKVPN
+395 GIYMYDIKDINKVPD
-410 NPRMNIDIGIE
+410 NPKMNMDGAMD

-426 YVTGKICKEKNE
+426 YITGKICKEKNE
-438 DCRYKY
+438 DCGYKY

-460 ICDGDALVYENY
+460 ICDGDALVYETY

-478 LLENKINEI
+478 LLEDKINKIF
-487 LGDDSSVEYMNET
+487 GDNCSIEYMNET

-531 KVAEEFDKKCAE
+531 KVAEEFDRKCAE

>member
-13 VRSLEQTRKR
+13 VKSLEQTRKS
-23 METEAQNYEE
+23 METEAQNYEAK
-33 EATGNYESLA
+33 ATEYESLA
-43 TGKENKATSKESEAS
+43 TDKENEAISKESEAS
-58 LINLNP
+58 SIDLNP
-64 QKEVEDYT
+64 QKEVQDYT
-72 TDEYGNSVPNGS
+72 TDE
-84 HWETDEA
+84 A
-91 TRARNIATYNQLL
+91 TKEQNITTYNQLI
-104 AEAQQARADAAK
+104 AEAQQARAK
-116 YRANAAN
+116 VTEYRANAAN
-123 LRTLAGSLKLLAGDI
+123 LRTLAGSLKLLSGDI
-138 RGFINN
+138 SGSINN

-153 KAITQSTNL
+153 KAITQSINL
-162 LNDEINSIRSAISAF
+162 LNNEIDSIRSAISAF

-207 NTKIREGLNW
+207 NTKIQEGLNW
-217 LYDEIGKK
+217 LYEIGKK

-289 KKEAINLYNE
+289 KKEAINLYVE

-311 EQYRQ
+311 KQYRQ
-316 LFEEKIQNV
+316 AFEEKIQKAV
-325 LVLKN
+325 VLKN
-330 EYFESLPGVRSNTIM
+330 EYFEDIPGVSANTM
-345 GIYTGKSGGKG
+345 GIYVGKSGGKG
-356 RGYLKEDSLN
+356 TGYLKEDALN
-366 GENLVNILMH
+366 GKNFVNILIH
-376 EIGGHGVGTMGQSK
+376 EIGGHGVGTMGQWK
-390 LAQNG
+390 VTQNG
-395 GIYIYDITDINKVPN
+395 GIYMYDIKDTNKVPD
-410 NPRMNIDIGIE
+410 NPKMNMDGAMD

-426 YVTGKICKEKNE
+426 YITGKICKEKNE
-438 DCRYKY
+438 DCGYKY

-449 EKMVNSMTKYG
+449 EKIVNSMTKYG
-460 ICDGDALVYENY
+460 ICDGDALVYETY

-478 LLENKINEI
+478 LLEDKINKIF
-487 LGDDSSVEYMNET
+487 GDNCSIEYMNET

-531 KVAEEFDKKCAE
+531 KVAEEFDRKCAE

>member
-13 VRSLEQTRKR
+13 VKSLEQTRKS
-23 METEAQNYEE
+23 METEAQNYETK
-33 EATGNYESLA
+33 ATEYESLA
-43 TGKENKATSKESEAS
+43 TDKENEASSKESEAS
-58 LINLNP
+58 SIDLNP
-64 QKEVEDYT
+64 QKEVQDYT
-72 TDEYGNSVPNGS
+72 TDEEGNSVPNGS

-91 TRARNIATYNQLL
+91 TRAQNIATYNQLL
-104 AEAQQARADAAK
+104 AEAQQARAKVAE

-138 RGFINN
+138 RGSINN
-144 WNLAIENST
+144 WNLAIENTT

-162 LNDEINSIRSAISAF
+162 LNDEINSIRSAISTF
-177 NFNIPKE
+177 NFNVPNV
-184 INIGSWISN
+184 INIGNWISN
-193 IGNNISNIINLDNF
+193 IENNISNIINLDNF
-207 NTKIREGLNW
+207 NTKIQKGLNW
-217 LYDEIGKK
+217 LYEIGKK

-260 VFGLGLIGIY
+260 IFGLGLIGIY

-330 EYFESLPGVRSNTIM
+330 EYFESLPGVRANTIM
-345 GIYTGKSGGKG
+345 GMYIGKSGGKG
-356 RGYLKEDSLN
+356 TGYLKEDSLN
-366 GENLVNILMH
+366 GENLVNILIH

-438 DCRYKY
+438 DCSYKY

-460 ICDGDALVYENY
+460 ICDGDALVYETY

-531 KVAEEFDKKCAE
+531 KVAEEFDRKCAE

>member
-13 VRSLEQTRKR
+13 VKSLEQTRKS
-23 METEAQNYEE
+23 METEAQNYEAK
-33 EATGNYESLA
+33 ATEYESLA
-43 TGKENKATSKESEAS
+43 TDKENEASSKESS
-58 LINLNP
+58 IDLNP
-64 QKEVEDYT
+64 QKEVQDYT
-72 TDEYGNSVPNGS
+72 TDEEGNSVPNGS

-91 TRARNIATYNQLL
+91 TKAQNIATYNQLL

-138 RGFINN
+138 RGSINN
-144 WNLAIENST
+144 WNLAIENTT

-162 LNDEINSIRSAISAF
+162 LNNEINSIRSAISAF

-207 NTKIREGLNW
+207 NTKIKEGLNW
-217 LYDEIGKK
+217 LYEIGKK

-289 KKEAINLYNE
+289 KKEAINLYVE

-311 EQYRQ
+311 KQYRQ
-316 LFEEKIQNV
+316 AFEEKIQKAV
-325 LVLKN
+325 VLKN
-330 EYFESLPGVRSNTIM
+330 EYFEDIPGVSANTM
-345 GIYTGKSGGKG
+345 GIYVGKSGGKG
-356 RGYLKEDSLN
+356 TGYLKEDALN
-366 GENLVNILMH
+366 GKNFVNILIH
-376 EIGGHGVGTMGQSK
+376 EIGGHGVGTMGQWK
-390 LAQNG
+390 VTQNG
-395 GIYIYDITDINKVPN
+395 GIYMYDIKDINKVPD
-410 NPRMNIDIGIE
+410 NPKMNMDGAID

-438 DCRYKY
+438 DCGYKY

-460 ICDGDALVYENY
+460 ICDGDALVYETY

-478 LLENKINEI
+478 LLENKINKI
-487 LGDDSSVEYMNET
+487 FGDNCSIEYMNET

-506 TINKIMDGANGG
+506 TISKIMEGANGR

-531 KVAEEFDKKCAE
+531 KVAEEFDRKCAE

>member
-13 VRSLEQTRKR
+13 VKSLEQTRKS
-23 METEAQNYEE
+23 METEAQNYEAKAAE
-33 EATGNYESLA
+33 YESLA
-43 TGKENKATSKESEAS
+43 TDKENEAISKESEAS
-58 LINLNP
+58 SIDLNP
-64 QKEVEDYT
+64 QKEVQDYT
-72 TDEYGNSVPNGS
+72 TDEEGNSVPNGS

-91 TRARNIATYNQLL
+91 TKEQNITTYNQLI
-104 AEAQQARADAAK
+104 AEAQQARAKVAE

-123 LRTLAGSLKLLAGDI
+123 LRTLAGSLKLLSGDI
-138 RGFINN
+138 SGSINN

-153 KAITQSTNL
+153 KAITQSINL
-162 LNDEINSIRSAISAF
+162 LNNEIDSIISAISAF

-207 NTKIREGLNW
+207 NTKIQEGLNW
-217 LYDEIGKK
+217 LYEIGKK

-289 KKEAINLYNE
+289 KKEAINLYVE

-311 EQYRQ
+311 KQYRQ
-316 LFEEKIQNV
+316 AFEEKIQKAV
-325 LVLKN
+325 VLKN
-330 EYFESLPGVRSNTIM
+330 EYFEDIPGVSANTM
-345 GIYTGKSGGKG
+345 GIYVGKSGGKG
-356 RGYLKEDSLN
+356 TGYLKEDALN
-366 GENLVNILMH
+366 GKNFVNILIH
-376 EIGGHGVGTMGQSK
+376 EIGGHGVGTMGQWK
-390 LAQNG
+390 VTQNG
-395 GIYIYDITDINKVPN
+395 GIYMYDIKDTNKVPD
-410 NPRMNIDIGIE
+410 NPKMNMDGAMD

-426 YVTGKICKEKNE
+426 YITGKICKEKNE
-438 DCRYKY
+438 DCGYKY

-460 ICDGDALVYENY
+460 ICDGDALVYETY

-478 LLENKINEI
+478 LLEDKINKIF
-487 LGDDSSVEYMNET
+487 GDNCSIEYMNET

-531 KVAEEFDKKCAE
+531 KVAEEFDRKCAE

>member
-13 VRSLEQTRKR
+13 VKSLEQTRKS
-23 METEAQNYEE
+23 METEAQNYETK
-33 EATGNYESLA
+33 ATEYESLA
-43 TGKENKATSKESEAS
+43 TDKENEASSKESEAS
-58 LINLNP
+58 SIDLNP
-64 QKEVEDYT
+64 QKEVQDYT
-72 TDEYGNSVPNGS
+72 TDEEGNSVPNGS
-84 HWETDEA
+84 HWETDEV
-91 TRARNIATYNQLL
+91 TRAQNIATYNQLL
-104 AEAQQARADAAK
+104 AEAQQARAKVAE

-138 RGFINN
+138 RGSINN

-162 LNDEINSIRSAISAF
+162 LNDEINSIRSAISTF
-177 NFNIPKE
+177 NFNIPNV
-184 INIGSWISN
+184 INIGNWISN

-207 NTKIREGLNW
+207 NTKIKEGLNW
-217 LYDEIGKK
+217 LYEIGKK

-289 KKEAINLYNE
+289 KKEAINLYVE

-311 EQYRQ
+311 KQYRQ
-316 LFEEKIQNV
+316 AFEEKIQKAV
-325 LVLKN
+325 VLKN
-330 EYFESLPGVRSNTIM
+330 EYFEDIPGVSANTM
-345 GIYTGKSGGKG
+345 GIYVGKSGGKG
-356 RGYLKEDSLN
+356 TGYLKEDALN
-366 GENLVNILMH
+366 EKNFVNILIH
-376 EIGGHGVGTMGQSK
+376 EIGGHGVGTMGQWK
-390 LAQNG
+390 VTQNG
-395 GIYIYDITDINKVPN
+395 GIYMYDIKDINKVPD
-410 NPRMNIDIGIE
+410 NPKMNMDGAMD

-426 YVTGKICKEKNE
+426 YITGKICKEKNE
-438 DCRYKY
+438 DCGYKY

-460 ICDGDALVYENY
+460 ICDGDALVYETY

-478 LLENKINEI
+478 LLEDKINKIF
-487 LGDDSSVEYMNET
+487 GDNCSIEYMNET

-506 TINKIMDGANGG
+506 TISKIMEGANGR
-518 QSEYNG
+518 QSEFNG

-531 KVAEEFDKKCAE
+531 KVAEEFDRKCAE